1 VIAALARP
9 PLARLLRT
17 PRSLLTLGAWCLL
30 AVGFAIA
37 ARASGSSHGADHAL
51 VGAYGALVLPLL
63 AHALVGAVVG
73 SSSSNA
79 RSLAASTAPLVSFGA
94 SPARA
99 AAVAVGVA
107 VVACAALGAV
117 LAAAVALLAHGADDP
132 PAAADALA
140 SAYAG
145 LLGGAAYAAWFAA
158 GASFGRRG
166 TGRTVL
172 LVVDWLLGAGHGA
185 VALVTPRAHLRNLL
199 GGDAPMGLSGRAST
213 AVLVALAVVCAALA
227 VRRARSAWR

>member
-30 AVGFAIA
+30 AVGFAVA
-37 ARASGSSHGADHAL
+37 ARARGASHGADHAL
-51 VGAYGALVLPLL
+51 VGAYGALALPLL
-63 AHALVGAVVG
+63 AYALVGAVVG
-73 SSSSNA
+73 A

-99 AAVAVGVA
+99 AAAAVGVA
-107 VVACAALGAV
+107 VAACAALGAV
-117 LAAAVALLAHGADDP
+117 LAALVALVAHGADDP

-172 LVVDWLLGAGHGA
+172 LVADYVLGAGRGA

-199 GGDAPMGLSGRAST
+199 GGEAPMGLSGRAST
-213 AVLVALAVVCAALA
+213 AVLVALAVVFALLA
-227 VRRARSAWR
+227 VRRARSAWK

>member
-17 PRSLLTLGAWCLL
+17 PRALLTLGAWCLL
-30 AVGFAIA
+30 AVGFALA
-37 ARASGSSHGADHAL
+37 ARIRGSAHGADHTL

-63 AHALVGAVVG
+63 AYALVGAVVG
-73 SSSSNA
+73 A

-94 SPARA
+94 PPARA
-99 AAVAVGVA
+99 AAVAIGVA
-107 VVACAALGAV
+107 VAACAALGAV
-117 LAAAVALLAHGADDP
+117 LAALVALVAHGADDP

-145 LLGGAAYAAWFAA
+145 LLGGAAYAAWFAV

-166 TGRTVL
+166 GGRTVL
-172 LVVDWLLGAGHGA
+172 LVADWLFGVGHGA
-185 VALVTPRAHLRNLL
+185 TALVTPRAHLRNLL
-199 GGDAPMGLSGRAST
+199 GGDSPMGWPGRAST
-213 AVLVALAVVCAALA
+213 AALVGLALACALLA
-227 VRRARSAWR
+227 VRRARRAER

>member
-17 PRSLLTLGAWCLL
+17 PRALLALGSWCLL
-30 AVGFAIA
+30 ALGFALA
-37 ARASGSSHGADHAL
+37 ARTRGVAHGADHVL

-63 AHALVGAVVG
+63 AYVVVGAVVG
-73 SSSSNA
+73 A

-94 SPARA
+94 PPARA

-107 VVACAALGAV
+107 VVACAALDAV
-117 LAAAVALLAHGADDP
+117 LAALVAVLAHGADDP

-145 LLGGAAYAAWFAA
+145 LLGGATYAALFAA
-158 GASFGRRG
+158 GSCFGRG
-166 TGRTVL
+166 GGGRTVL
-172 LVVDWLLGAGHGA
+172 LIVDWVLGTGNGA
-185 VALVTPRAHLRNLL
+185 VALVTPRAHVRNLL
-199 GGDAPMGLSGRAST
+199 GGASPMDWSGRAST
-213 AVLVALAVVCAALA
+213 VVLLVLAVGCALLA
-227 VRRARSAWR
+227 VRRARTSR

>member
-1 VIAALARP
+1 MIAALARP

-17 PRSLLTLGAWCLL
+17 PRALLTLGAWCLL
-30 AVGFAIA
+30 AVGFALA
-37 ARASGSSHGADHAL
+37 ARARGSSHGADHAL

-63 AHALVGAVVG
+63 AYALVGAVVG
-73 SSSSNA
+73 SA

-94 SPARA
+94 SPTRA

-107 VVACAALGAV
+107 VLACAAVGAV
-117 LAAAVALLAHGADDP
+117 LAAVVALVAHGADDP

-166 TGRTVL
+166 GGRTVL
-172 LVVDWLLGAGHGA
+172 LVADYVLGAGRGA
-185 VALVTPRAHLRNLL
+185 IALVTPRAHLRNLL
-199 GGDAPMGLSGRAST
+199 GGEPPMAWSGRAST
-213 AVLVALAVVCAALA
+213 ALLVVLAVVCALVA